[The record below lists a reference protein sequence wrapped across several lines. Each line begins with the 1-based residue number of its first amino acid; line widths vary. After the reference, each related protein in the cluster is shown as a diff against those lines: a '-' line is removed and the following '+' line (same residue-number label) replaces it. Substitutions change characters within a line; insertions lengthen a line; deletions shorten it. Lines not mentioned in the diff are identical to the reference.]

1 MIALLRPGKIEQTT
15 ARLVLAVGSQAGTEA
30 SLKDGYYMIGR
41 HEECQIRPKSRSVS
55 RRHCLLYSMNS
66 QIQVRDLDS
75 SSGTKVNQQRLEG
88 SQWVLLNDGDELR
101 CGKVV
106 FRVRLQAPGE
116 VQDSERGQKMVTS
129 EPWESFDVAS
139 MLSDADD
146 AERETRYEQIRQIRS
161 GSNRPAA
168 SDTKETMTDLDD
180 FQDVFESDVFESDGV
195 ASTDLLKAVE
205 SKVIEP
211 ALNGLQA
218 SAKNVSGA
226 SAEREAKNKP
236 SQTKSQSPRS
246 RATKTLKTASNPVR
260 VKRSTVSLLAD
271 VDRTKIMA
279 AAILAV
285 LVIGFF
291 GYRIYQFSSGPSVRV
306 IQNID

>member
-1 MIALLRPGKIEQTT
+1 VIALLRPGKIEQTT

-106 FRVRLQAPGE
+106 FRVRLQSLGE
-116 VQDSERGQKMVTS
+116 VQDNESGQKMVTS

-146 AERETRYEQIRQIRS
+146 AERETRYEQIRS
-161 GSNRPAA
+161 GSDRQAS
-168 SDTKETMTDLDD
+168 SDTKETLTDLDD

-195 ASTDLLKAVE
+195 ASTDSLEAVE
-205 SKVIEP
+205 SKVIDP
-211 ALNGLQA
+211 ALKGLQA
-218 SAKNVSGA
+218 STKNVSG
-226 SAEREAKNKP
+226 SLAEKEAKNKP
-236 SQTKSQSPRS
+236 SRSKSQSPRS
-246 RATKTLKTASNPVR
+246 RANKTLKAASNPVG
-260 VKRSTVSLLAD
+260 VKRSTVSLFAD
-271 VDRTKIMA
+271 ADRTKIMA
-279 AAILAV
+279 AAVLAV

-291 GYRIYQFSSGPSVRV
+291 GYRIYQFSSGPAVRV